1 MSIKKLISIAG
12 ANYARG
18 KALGEI
24 MSKDMAKYIFLSHNR
39 PGAMIV
45 FKLIKGK
52 FLRYLNQNK
61 GS

>member
-1 MSIKKLISIAG
+1 MRRKKIISIAG

-24 MSKDMAKYIFLSHNR
+24 ISKDMVKYIFLSHNR
-39 PGAMIV
+39 PDAMIV

>member
-1 MSIKKLISIAG
+1 MRRKKLISIAG

-24 MSKDMAKYIFLSHNR
+24 MSKDMVKYIFLSHKL